1 MNWKLFR
8 NHSGDPA
15 VKVRTGNTQMTPQ
28 ISVLALMAQ
37 DPASGIIQVEP
48 GVYVTS
54 ELDTEAR
61 RHLLDFHAQMMRRFA
76 VPLDEQDGY
85 PGH

>member
-15 VKVRTGNTQMTPQ
+15 VKVSPGNTQMTPQ

-37 DPASGIIQVEP
+37 DPDSGITQVEP

-54 ELDTEAR
+54 ELGSEAR
-61 RHLLDFHAQMMRRFA
+61 SYLLAFHHEMLRRYP
-76 VPLDEQDGY
+76 VPLDQQDGY